1 MKFDYI
7 MDPGHGWLKVP
18 KALLAQLGIADK
30 ISPYSYQRGEYAYL
44 EEDCDL
50 TAFHAA
56 ATAAGIE
63 VVFRNRHSDRESR
76 VRHYEGYK
84 A

>member
-30 ISPYSYQRGEYAYL
+30 ISPYSYQRGE
-44 EEDCDL
+44 C
-50 TAFHAA
+50 
-56 ATAAGIE
+56 
-63 VVFRNRHSDRESR
+63 SDRESR